1 MFTASKTKV
10 LALLVSA
17 ATLGADLGTV
27 SSARAAVVLD
37 QIGTPSSYPRGN
49 GSVYGS
55 KSGHFVEPQYNYFST
70 AVVDDFMVTDPTRDL
85 TNVSA
90 AIFAQGGTFTT
101 FGAIPGWEVAIYSS
115 LNAAKSSLTGDV
127 ADVYVPASSATLTTG
142 FSNNGDNNALVSLP
156 VDIELPAAGT
166 YYLSI
171 LSRNPLDTTGWV
183 DVYDFGNAGGANAY
197 NEAPYATAGPS
208 STLLTGGDAAY
219 RIIGEPAA
227 GVPEPSTWALLAT
240 GGIALLY
247 GASRCCSRTR
257 VAV

>member
-1 MFTASKTKV
+1 MSKASKAKV
-10 LALLVSA
+10 FSLMVGA
-17 ATLGADLGTV
+17 AALGAVLGTP
-27 SSARAAVVLD
+27 SSAHAAVVLD
-37 QIGTPSSYPRGN
+37 QIGAPSSYPRGN

-55 KSGHFVEPQYNYFST
+55 KSGHFVEPQYNFFST

-115 LNAAKSSLTGDV
+115 LSAAQSSLTGDV
-127 ADVYVPASSATLTTG
+127 ADVYVPASDATLTTG

-156 VDIELPAAGT
+156 INIELPAAGT

-183 DVYDFGNAGGANAY
+183 DVYDFGSAGGANAY
-197 NEAPYATAGPS
+197 NEAPYATAGPT

-219 RIIGEPAA
+219 RIIGQAPAG
-227 GVPEPSTWALLAT
+227 GVPEPSALALVALA
-240 GGIALLY
+240 G
-247 GASRCCSRTR
+247 
-257 VAV
+257 VAGLGVTLCRRARFA